1 MVYWVVVPCRFN
13 SGYQCFGRSCYLHL
27 HSPRE
32 WGTNMVGYMGRK
44 QNPGQAHENG
54 AQVMWGFKIS
64 LLRAIRFP
72 LQEDTEK

>member
-1 MVYWVVVPCRFN
+1 
-13 SGYQCFGRSCYLHL
+13 
-27 HSPRE
+27 
-32 WGTNMVGYMGRK
+32 MVGYMGRK
-44 QNPGQAHENG
+44 QNPGQAHEKG